1 MKDAGSSVVRFR
13 RRVQGTTRAL
23 KKVTPE
29 ANKVAAAVGRV
40 GKASKKSFTTLGLM
54 FDRLKLIAATGVVF
68 GAVFKFGQ
76 LFRDIEMFNRALRNS
91 QAIMTGLNEGIRQQ
105 MRQTALDVAKATVF
119 SAEEAAKAFFFLTSA
134 GLNAQQ
140 AIRSL
145 PAVANFA
152 QAGMFDLSTATELLT
167 DAQSALGLKVKDVE
181 QNYKNMLKV
190 SDALV
195 KANQIA
201 DATVE
206 EFAEALTNRAAAAM
220 KIFNIELH
228 DGIALLAAYAD
239 QGLKAQIGGRAFD
252 ILLRDLTVK
261 AIENRAAFEAA
272 GIAVFTLG
280 GKLRS
285 PIAILRD
292 LEESFKGLS
301 AEQIKTRQMTLQ
313 FQQRSLVFQTVLL
326 GTSEAMRE
334 YSATIK
340 EAGGTSEE
348 VARRQMTPFQKA
360 WQRLSASIL
369 DSAGALKKV
378 IEGFA
383 SSIEV
388 INDALALLDTLER
401 RRVSRGGGPT
411 FAQNAITVIRATAS
425 GLNEQIKATE
435 EALKR
440 AHTIMG
446 PPAPGSPRGTNV
458 LLSRPRTTSR
468 RDAFR
473 AAQLDK
479 ERKQIVQNIKED
491 LQARAD
497 AAKRVEQSMRT
508 AQRFFDDTR
517 TSAEKF
523 VSVLEDIKRVASDID
538 FTEFGG
544 VKTLQ
549 KQLAAARS
557 TFLRSLGV
565 QEDDAAETLLK
576 RQKSLSEAVRIG
588 KLGVDEADKFRRQLT
603 EKFLEQMGGT
613 RMPGGGFRFGPK
625 LKKPKAVKFPERG
638 LVSAT
643 QAGGMAG
650 ARVLSEAS
658 TAQAKELK
666 EMEKQTKLLEQ
677 LLREQRGGGMRQ

>member
-1 MKDAGSSVVRFR
+1 MA
-13 RRVQGTTRAL
+13 
-23 KKVTPE
+23 
-29 ANKVAAAVGRV
+29 
-40 GKASKKSFTTLGLM
+40 
-54 FDRLKLIAATGVVF
+54 DRLKLIAGTAIVF
-68 GAVFKFGQ
+68 GAAFKFAQ
-76 LFRDIEMFNRALRNS
+76 LFKDIEMFNRALRNS

-105 MRQTALDVAKATVF
+105 MRQTALDVAKSTLF

-134 GLNAQQ
+134 GLDAQQ
-140 AIRSL
+140 ALRSL

-152 QAGMFDLSTATELLT
+152 QAGMFDLSKATELLT

-181 QNYKNMLKV
+181 QNFKNMVRV

-206 EFAEALTNRAAAAM
+206 QFAEALTNRAAAAM
-220 KIFNIELH
+220 KIFNIRLE

-239 QGLKAQIGGRAFD
+239 QGLKAEIGGRAFD

-272 GIAVFTLG
+272 GIAVFDMA

-301 AEQIKTRQMTLQ
+301 AEQIKTRQMTLK

-334 YSATIK
+334 YSATVK
-340 EAGGTSEE
+340 EAGGTSEQ
-348 VARRQMTPFQKA
+348 VARAQMTPFQKA

-378 IEGFA
+378 IEEVA
-383 SSIEV
+383 SSIQV
-388 INDALALLDTLER
+388 INEALALLTTLRSMGAEKPK
-401 RRVSRGGGPT
+401 PT
-411 FAQNAITVIRATAS
+411 FFQVAIVTARATLA
-425 GLNEQIKATE
+425 GLNAEIEQARE
-435 EALKR
+435 DAKR
-440 AHTIMG
+440 AATIMG
-446 PPAPGSPRGTNV
+446 PPAPGSPRGTGV

-468 RDAFR
+468 RDAFTNAQ
-473 AAQLDK
+473 AATRQ
-479 ERKQIVQNIKED
+479 KQAAQNIKD
-491 LQARAD
+491 ILQARED
-497 AAKRVEQSMRT
+497 AAKRVEQSMKT
-508 AQRFFDDTR
+508 AQRLFDGTR

-538 FTEFGG
+538 FTKFGG

-549 KQLAAARS
+549 KQLETARGV
-557 TFLRSLGV
+557 FLRSLGL
-565 QEDDAAETLLK
+565 QKDDAVETLLK
-576 RQKSLSEAVRIG
+576 RQKELSAAVRG
-588 KLGVDEADKFRRQLT
+588 GRFGVEEAAKFRQQLT

-625 LKKPKAVKFPERG
+625 PKKPKAVKFPERG